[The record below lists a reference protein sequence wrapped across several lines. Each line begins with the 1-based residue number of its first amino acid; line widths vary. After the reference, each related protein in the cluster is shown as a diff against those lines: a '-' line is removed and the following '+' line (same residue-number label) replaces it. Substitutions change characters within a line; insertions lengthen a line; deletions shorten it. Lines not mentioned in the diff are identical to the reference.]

1 MVTEI
6 YTAITTSISELKKNP
21 IKAAEHDVVCVLNR
35 CKPAFYTISPE
46 YMKYLKECEKQ
57 LRHEESSTLCEQI
70 HGAEKDKR
78 SLTKFIEKI
87 LEDYVDNEKANERL
101 NQKRINVNIDDL

>member
-21 IKAAEHDVVCVLNR
+21 VKAAEHDVVCVLNR
-35 CKPAFYTISPE
+35 CKPAFYTVSPE
-46 YMKYLKECEKQ
+46 RIAQLIEAEEKLKELQELAK
-57 LRHEESSTLCEQI
+57 
-70 HGAEKDKR
+70 KDKR

-101 NQKRINVNIDDL
+101 NQKRINVNINDL